1 MSVSSQ
7 PKNKSTVIA
16 ENAAFSSNWGDG
28 DGVQKRNTAPA
39 ENSHTR
45 RRIRVKKVLTVRQQL
60 AEGRYNLDKRI
71 NAVLDRI
78 LETLI
83 A

>member
-16 ENAAFSSNWGDG
+16 DNAAFSSNWSDG
-28 DGVQKRNTAPA
+28 DGVRKKNTAPA
-39 ENSHTR
+39 NSHTR

-60 AEGRYNLDKRI
+60 AEGRYDLDKRLD
-71 NAVLDRI
+71 AVLDRL